1 MTFELL
7 DPLPRDDEVEPK
19 IFDDCWRSSTVIVSS
34 GDAGR
39 ANGQM
44 KLLMDEKIKTLSV
57 SVHIKNFLHKKFLKI
72 SYTWH
77 DKWINV
83 GIMVLYNSL
92 ELSSVN

>member
-44 KLLMDEKIKTLSV
+44 KLLMDEK
-57 SVHIKNFLHKKFLKI
+57 
-72 SYTWH
+72 
-77 DKWINV
+77 
-83 GIMVLYNSL
+83 
-92 ELSSVN
+92 